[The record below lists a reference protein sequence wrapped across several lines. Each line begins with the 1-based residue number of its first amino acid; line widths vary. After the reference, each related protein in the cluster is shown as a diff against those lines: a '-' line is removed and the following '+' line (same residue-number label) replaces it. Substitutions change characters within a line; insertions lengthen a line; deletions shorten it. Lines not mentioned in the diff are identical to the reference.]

1 VKWGEEDGRN
11 KEATVVHTDEKRDD
25 YKMVEQVAKKL
36 DTLFLYFFLLHFLVI
51 FLLWSF
57 SQISD
62 TLFVLHYSGWIR
74 LFCFLSLP
82 VQVFSAQA
90 ERKRRT
96 PKKFTFIHPA
106 AFILWLSGFGLNG
119 NTRQALKL

>member
-1 VKWGEEDGRN
+1 MKWGEEDGRN

-62 TLFVLHYSGWIR
+62 TLFVLH
-74 LFCFLSLP
+74 
-82 VQVFSAQA
+82 VQA
-90 ERKRRT
+90 
-96 PKKFTFIHPA
+96 
-106 AFILWLSGFGLNG
+106 G
-119 NTRQALKL
+119 